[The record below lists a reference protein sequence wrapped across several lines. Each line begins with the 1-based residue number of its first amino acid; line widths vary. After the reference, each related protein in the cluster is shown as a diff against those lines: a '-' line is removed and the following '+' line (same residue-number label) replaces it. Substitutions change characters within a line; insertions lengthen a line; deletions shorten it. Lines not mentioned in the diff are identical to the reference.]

1 MRPYEIAVFFL
12 NCANCADAGSN
23 VLIVLHHVSKAALP
37 LAGRFFLC
45 HCRVLISETRHKSW
59 KNRIANSVNLHL
71 PSMAQVDMR
80 SNRFYQ
86 AYETK
91 KIAQT
96 ETVGAG
102 VDFIDK

>member
-1 MRPYEIAVFFL
+1 
-12 NCANCADAGSN
+12 
-23 VLIVLHHVSKAALP
+23 
-37 LAGRFFLC
+37 
-45 HCRVLISETRHKSW
+45 
-59 KNRIANSVNLHL
+59 
-71 PSMAQVDMR
+71 MAQVDMR

-91 KIAQT
+91 KFAQT